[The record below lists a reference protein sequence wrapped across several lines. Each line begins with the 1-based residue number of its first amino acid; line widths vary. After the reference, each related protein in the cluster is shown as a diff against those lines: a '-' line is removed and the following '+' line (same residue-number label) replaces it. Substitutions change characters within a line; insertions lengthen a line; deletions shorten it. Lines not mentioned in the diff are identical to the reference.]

1 MPDLIRHP
9 EHSEITGFRLPP
21 ERQNMHFFDFLR
33 DSQKWNLK
41 MTNFTKK
48 DIATLVKLQ
57 KIDIEAG
64 KLEVYLRDVPAQIKN
79 LDQRLD
85 EFTRNVE
92 NDDKL
97 IAELNKKYRTY
108 ESDIQLNL
116 GKIEKSQEKLR
127 SVKTNKEYQSSLKEI
142 DDIKAINSKLEDEML
157 EFLEQIE
164 TAEQSLNENKQQY
177 SRIVD
182 ELEHEKKSL
191 TQAAKQGE
199 KNLAGLQ
206 SDREAVAAALD
217 AGLMDIFKYQLMKQ
231 GDGICIVEVN
241 NAVCQGCNMNIPP
254 QMYNELQRGNSLNY
268 CPSCERIIYWQ
279 DQNERSE

>member
-1 MPDLIRHP
+1 
-9 EHSEITGFRLPP
+9 
-21 ERQNMHFFDFLR
+21 
-33 DSQKWNLK
+33 
-41 MTNFTKK
+41 MTNITKK
-48 DIATLVKLQ
+48 DIGTLLKLQ
-57 KIDIEAG
+57 QIDMETE
-64 KLEVYLRDVPAQIKN
+64 KLVAYLQDVPVQIKN
-79 LDQRLD
+79 LDTRLD

-92 NDDKL
+92 NDENL
-97 IAELNKKYRTY
+97 ITELHKKYRTY
-108 ESDIQLNL
+108 ESDIQLNV

-182 ELEHEKKSL
+182 ELEDEKKSL
-191 TQAAKQGE
+191 IQAAKQGE
-199 KNLAGLQ
+199 KEHTGLQ
-206 SDREAVAAALD
+206 SDRDAVVAALD
-217 AGLMDIFKYQLMKQ
+217 AGLMDIYEYQLLKQ
-231 GDGICIVEVN
+231 GDGVAIVDVK

-254 QMYNELQRGNSLNY
+254 QMYNELQRDISLKY

-279 DQNERSE
+279 DENGRSE